1 MDISSI
7 LKKAPVV
14 YSDLRK
20 DMLIN
25 PVNKD
30 VSRNT
35 DEDSVKESIR
45 NLILTANGERLF
57 NPLIGSPIRKM
68 LFDNILYPETKY
80 IVQDIITTAINTY
93 EPRCEVLSVDVELG
107 GEPSSSNDTS
117 ENTVTVTVTFKVIN
131 IQRPIT
137 LSVILN
143 RVR

>member
-1 MDISSI
+1 MDISST
-7 LKKAPVV
+7 LKKQPVV

-25 PVNKD
+25 PVNRD
-30 VSRNT
+30 VSRYT
-35 DEDSVKESIR
+35 DEESVKESLR
-45 NLILTANGERLF
+45 NLLLTANGERLF

-68 LFDNILYPETKY
+68 LFDNILYPETKF

-93 EPRCEVLSVDVELG
+93 EPRCELMSVDVELG
-107 GEPSSSNDTS
+107 GEPIVNSKMF
-117 ENTVTVTVTFKVIN
+117 ENSITITIIFKVIN

-137 LSVILN
+137 LSVVLN

>member
-1 MDISSI
+1 MAISPT
-7 LKKAPVV
+7 LKTPNIV

-25 PVNKD
+25 PVNSD
-30 VSRNT
+30 VSRYT
-35 DEDSVKESIR
+35 DEESVKESLR

-68 LFDNILYPETKY
+68 LFDNILYPETKF
-80 IVQDIITTAINTY
+80 IIQDIITTTINTY